1 MNVSKQWWW
10 VGVVVPI
17 TVAAIPLLP
26 SFIPDRLENG
36 PGQQLASFLRSVEP
50 IAAEIGE
57 AIEEN
62 EYGDIASHALEVREL
77 TQNLKFPAADT
88 LKSRLAA
95 DVRDAAHQLKHAATE
110 RHRHETHHAF
120 DSLRSAIEAMKIVV
134 KAGS

>member
-26 SFIPDRLENG
+26 SIISDRPPNG
-36 PGQQLASFLRSVEP
+36 HGQLASFLRSVEP
-50 IAAEIGE
+50 IAAEIDE

-77 TQNLKFPAADT
+77 TQKLNFPVADT
-88 LKSRLAA
+88 LESRLAA
-95 DVRDAAHQLKHAATE
+95 DVRDAAHELKHAATE
-110 RHRHETHHAF
+110 RHHHETRHAF

-134 KAGS
+134 KASS